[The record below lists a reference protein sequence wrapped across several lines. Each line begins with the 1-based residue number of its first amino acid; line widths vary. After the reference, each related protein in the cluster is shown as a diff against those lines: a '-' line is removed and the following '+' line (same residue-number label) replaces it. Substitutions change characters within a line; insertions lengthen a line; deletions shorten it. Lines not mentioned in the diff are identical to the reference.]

1 MSKSPRC
8 FSLSLNSFAGN
19 KMFFNISLIGFL
31 ANNFSFRESFLCCGS
46 RVREEGQGQTNNA
59 PWCQPCRKTTTK
71 SNENFN
77 DGISEP
83 QYQQAMHNVTWF
95 QSLPRQHNEGKNTPR
110 GCKILKETSTG
121 FHTHNLHKNTTQ
133 KPEHNKTRNW
143 TTQVSGQRSCRTTT
157 TNHQVELMPILILI
171 QHEDQGTNI
180 KKRSCT
186 TTSTASFSV
195 PPLHAWLD
203 RRIGTVEQ
211 QREGRR
217 TKFKTGILYK

>member
-8 FSLSLNSFAGN
+8 FSLSLNSFVEN

-83 QYQQAMHNVTWF
+83 QYQQCIMWRDFNHCHDNT
-95 QSLPRQHNEGKNTPR
+95 RKEKNTPR
-110 GCKILKETSTG
+110 GCKILKDTSTG

-143 TTQVSGQRSCRTTT
+143 TTQVSGQ
-157 TNHQVELMPILILI
+157 I
-171 QHEDQGTNI
+171 
-180 KKRSCT
+180 
-186 TTSTASFSV
+186 
-195 PPLHAWLD
+195 
-203 RRIGTVEQ
+203 
-211 QREGRR
+211 
-217 TKFKTGILYK
+217 